1 MGNNKI
7 YVLLISTNDIENGTF
22 DSSVVG
28 VYDSLQKLKDNF
40 SKLVVNVQKNEHIC
54 NIQDGFA
61 QMYIEDIEEILI
73 WYEEKTLNENY

>member
-40 SKLVVNVQKNEHIC
+40 SN
-54 NIQDGFA
+54 A
-61 QMYIEDIEEILI
+61 QAGY
-73 WYEEKTLNENY
+73 NSV